1 MSLFGDFLV
10 RIFLN
15 LDWTG
20 RFTKDIS
27 VCSPNAENYARKNPN
42 TVTFHAMYLSMNVVL
57 VLLRL
62 PSGKLGSALFS
73 YKHTGELGW
82 SSTCLRFS
90 QWAWNYAWW
99 YAFDMNTAMVSFK
112 YSILN
117 IQLSST
123 WILQWSL

>member
-1 MSLFGDFLV
+1 MFSF
-10 RIFLN
+10 
-15 LDWTG
+15 
-20 RFTKDIS
+20 
-27 VCSPNAENYARKNPN
+27 C
-42 TVTFHAMYLSMNVVL
+42 
-57 VLLRL
+57 LRL
-62 PSGKLGSALFS
+62 SLWKKKKNEKREGKHVTLFS

-99 YAFDMNTAMVSFK
+99 YAFDMNTEMVSFK